1 MNTVNI
7 QEILIVNSLGI
18 LLMVFLQ
25 YVRLKS
31 IKDKK
36 LGEPLFNMMIW
47 TTVAGCTFEMISF
60 LVDGKMFTGAVFLSY
75 LSNSLCFIGTTMVG
89 FLWAVFTELRLFRSI
104 QRVRRKAKYLL
115 IPFIVEIVL
124 VIINLA
130 GTGVLFTIS
139 ADNVYQRGTFVA
151 YSYIVLFFYY
161 AYSLIIADRYKKSGF
176 VSYRY
181 PTLMFIL
188 PCLAGTVIQG
198 IFYGITVGWTGVAV
212 AMLFVHIQLQSLDI
226 MTDPLSGLYNRKHL
240 EIALESIMKSGKEL
254 NIYGIMLDVNGFKN
268 INDTYGHS
276 EGDNAIRHI
285 GRILSDS
292 VSDNGIVTRFAGDE
306 FVILMNTD
314 SENEVLK
321 TIADIERNVDVFN
334 RSCKAPYDIS
344 FAIGY
349 KVIHMDDNMQDL
361 ISSLDEQMYHAK
373 KTYYETSGADRRK
386 HDV

>member
-1 MNTVNI
+1 MNTVNL

-18 LLMVFLQ
+18 LLMAFLQ
-25 YVRLKS
+25 YVRLKN

-36 LGEPLFNMMIW
+36 LGEPLFDAMIW
-47 TTVAGCTFEMISF
+47 STVTCCAFEMISF
-60 LVDGKMFTGAVFLSY
+60 LVDGKMFTGAMFLSY
-75 LSNSLCFIGTTMVG
+75 LSNSICYIGTTMVG
-89 FLWAVFTELRLFRSI
+89 FLWAVFTELRIFRST

-115 IPFIVEIVL
+115 IPLVIEVVL
-124 VIINLA
+124 VFINLA

-139 ADNVYQRGTFVA
+139 AENVYQRGTFVE
-151 YSYIVLFFYY
+151 YSYVALFFYY
-161 AYSLIIADRYKKSGF
+161 IYSLMMVDRSKKSGF

-188 PCLAGTVIQG
+188 PCMVGTVIQG
-198 IFYGITVGWTGVAV
+198 MCYGITVGWTGVAV

-240 EIALESIMKSGKEL
+240 ELAFESIMKSGKKK
-254 NIYGIMLDVNGFKN
+254 NIYGIMLDVNGFKA

-292 VSDNGIVTRFAGDE
+292 ISDSGIVTRFAGDE

-314 SENEVLK
+314 SEDEVLK
-321 TIADIERNVDVFN
+321 TMSDIETNVELFN
-334 RSCKAPYDIS
+334 RSGKAPYEIS
-344 FAIGY
+344 FAMGY
-349 KVIHMDDNMQDL
+349 QVIHMDDGMADF
-361 ISSLDEQMYHAK
+361 IASLDEEMYHAK
-373 KTYYETSGADRRK
+373 KTYYETAGMDRRK
-386 HDV
+386 N